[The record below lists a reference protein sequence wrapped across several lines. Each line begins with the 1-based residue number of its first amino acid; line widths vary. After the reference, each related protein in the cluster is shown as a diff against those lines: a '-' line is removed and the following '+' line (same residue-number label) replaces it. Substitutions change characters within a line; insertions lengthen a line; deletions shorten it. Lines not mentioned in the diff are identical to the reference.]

1 MDKPTM
7 QIDDSWILNALMD
20 STADS
25 IYVKDLQCRL
35 WRVSK
40 KMAIDLGFSDPAEIY
55 GKTDVELFGEELG
68 RRTMRDDLKVMET
81 GIAQVG
87 IIESWITRS
96 GETNWTSTTKM
107 PLRNDNGE
115 VIGLLGI
122 TREVNELKNAEI
134 ESEFRATHDALTS
147 LANRF
152 LLMDQIKQSIF
163 SARAYGRLFA
173 LLFIDLNGFKQI
185 NDTVGHDKGDE
196 YLIQLARVLT
206 KNVRLSDTVARFGG
220 DEFVVVLNHLGHVE
234 DALAIAQKISDAI
247 CYEVDPSTHTVTA
260 SIGVSIFPNHG
271 EDAET
276 LLKAADQAMYCAKS
290 NSLNFKLAED

>member
-1 MDKPTM
+1 M
-7 QIDDSWILNALMD
+7 QIKDSWILNALME

-25 IYVKDLQCRL
+25 IYIKDRQCRV

-40 KMAIDLGFSDPAEIY
+40 KMAIDLGYNDPAGIY

-68 RRTMRDDLKVMET
+68 RRTIKDDLQIMET
-81 GIAQVG
+81 GIPQMGV
-87 IIESWITRS
+87 IESWINPN
-96 GETNWTSTTKM
+96 GKVNWTSTTKM
-107 PLRNDNGE
+107 PLRNDEGE

-134 ESEFRATHDALTS
+134 ESQFRATHDPLTS

-163 SARAYGRLFA
+163 SARAYNRLFA

-196 YLIQLARVLT
+196 YLIQLAQVLT

-220 DEFVVVLNHLGHVE
+220 DEFVIVLNHLGHIE
-234 DALAIAQKISDAI
+234 DALTIAQKIWDVI
-247 CYEVDPSTHTVTA
+247 CHDVDPESHTVTA
-260 SIGVSIFPNHG
+260 SIGVSIFPLHG
-271 EDAET
+271 EDPET
-276 LLKAADQAMYCAKS
+276 LLKAADQAMYCAKTS
-290 NSLNFKLAED
+290 SLGFKLAGN

>member
-1 MDKPTM
+1 M
-7 QIDDSWILNALMD
+7 QIDDSWILNALME

-25 IYVKDLQCRL
+25 IYVKDRQCRL

-40 KMAIDLGFSDPAEIY
+40 KMAIDLGFSNPDGIY

-68 RRTMRDDLKVMET
+68 RRTMKDDLQVMET
-81 GIAQVG
+81 GIPQVG
-87 IIESWITRS
+87 IIESWINRN

-107 PLRNDNGE
+107 PLRNKEGE
-115 VIGLLGI
+115 IIGLLGI

-134 ESEFRATHDALTS
+134 DSQFRATHDPLTS
-147 LANRF
+147 LANRS

-196 YLIQLARVLT
+196 YLIKLAHVLT
-206 KNVRLSDTVARFGG
+206 KTVRLSDTVARFGG
-220 DEFVVVLNHLGHVE
+220 DEFVIVLNHLGHIE
-234 DALAIAQKISDAI
+234 DALLIAKKIWNSICHDVDA
-247 CYEVDPSTHTVTA
+247 ENHTVTA
-260 SIGVSIFPNHG
+260 SIGISIFPQHG
-271 EDAET
+271 EDPET

-290 NSLNFKLAED
+290 EAPGYKLAED

>member
-1 MDKPTM
+1 ML
-7 QIDDSWILNALMD
+7 INDSWILNALME

-25 IYVKDLQCRL
+25 IYVKDRQCRL

-68 RRTMRDDLKVMET
+68 RRTMKDDLQVMET
-81 GIAQVG
+81 GIPQVG
-87 IIESWITRS
+87 VIESWITRN
-96 GETNWTSTTKM
+96 GKTNWTSTTKM
-107 PLRNDNGE
+107 PLHNDAGE

-134 ESEFRATHDALTS
+134 ESQFRATHDPLTS

-196 YLIQLARVLT
+196 YLIKLAQVLSKT
-206 KNVRLSDTVARFGG
+206 VRLSDTVARFGG
-220 DEFVVVLNHLGHVE
+220 DEFVIVLNHLGHVE
-234 DALAIAQKISDAI
+234 DAVLIAQKIWDSI
-247 CYEVDPSTHTVTA
+247 CYEVDPKSHTITA
-260 SIGVSIFPNHG
+260 SIGISIFPYHG
-271 EDAET
+271 EDPET
-276 LLKAADQAMYCAKS
+276 LLKAADQAMYNAKS
-290 NSLNFKLAED
+290 KSLSFKLAED